1 MSLYDL
7 DLELEPPFSDCVTD
21 DELASLN
28 IKDLNRLNQL
38 TLTPLCTTCF
48 TPTKGAFMN
57 DVTQVEE
64 RGSE

>member
-28 IKDLNRLNQL
+28 IKDLNRLNQTDSYPAMYNFFYPHEASIHECYSPML
-38 TLTPLCTTCF
+38 
-48 TPTKGAFMN
+48 
-57 DVTQVEE
+57 
-64 RGSE
+64 